1 MKQVQ
6 LQKEQG
12 SVWML
17 MKKQKKDELSIGD
30 LKTDEEFSSL
40 YNAKGSAARQHKSD
54 AQSMEDWLVTLQK
67 NRQRTKYIH

>member
-6 LQKEQG
+6 LQKEQV

-40 YNAKGSAARQHKSD
+40 YNAKGSAAR
-54 AQSMEDWLVTLQK
+54 
-67 NRQRTKYIH
+67 